1 MTHDIFI
8 SYSRRNL
15 GEVRRIKEELESAG
29 FSCWMDLS
37 DIPAGE
43 ANYKK
48 RIIPAIRA
56 SRVAFLFFLSTE
68 SQASENALK
77 EIGCRKAGEEAHRPH
92 SVQ

>member
-1 MTHDIFI
+1 MPHDIFI
-8 SYSRRNL
+8 SYSRRDL
-15 GEVRRIKEELESAG
+15 AAVKPIKEELERAG

-37 DIPAGE
+37 DIPSGE

-68 SQASENALK
+68 SQSSKYSPARLRRSSQS
-77 EIGCRKAGEEAHRPH
+77 G
-92 SVQ
+92 S